1 MPNGNGLLKSERVPN
16 EDSIKSSDLNEYA
29 GAALAAEASTA
40 ARRAAHDAVV
50 LASANTRHA

>member
-1 MPNGNGLLKSERVPN
+1 MLNGNGLQKSERVPK
-16 EDSIKSSDLNEYA
+16 EESIKSSERNEYA

-40 ARRAAHDAVV
+40 ARRAAHGAVV